1 MNRPTIDGL
10 RADIVP
16 HHQWAISKWYY
27 ANPLWYYHRRRTDEE
42 IVTDR
47 KFYQLVDPELRQI
60 CHLLNEAGLHTTP
73 SCQGHFYEK
82 QRFEHVWETLTREQ
96 SLIRADGLIV
106 KDSETDHE
114 FLFRRPNYSFP
125 WKHFDDFYKQA
136 AAHQGIGY
144 LGVLVPPDK

>member
-1 MNRPTIDGL
+1 MERPAINVL
-10 RADIVP
+10 RAGIVE
-16 HHQWAISKWYY
+16 HRQWPLSKWYY
-27 ANPLWYYHRRRTDEE
+27 ANSLWYYHRRRNDDE
-42 IVTDR
+42 IVTNW

-60 CHLLNEAGLHTTP
+60 CHLLNEAGLQTTP

-114 FLFRRPNYSFP
+114 VLFRCPNYSFQ
-125 WKHFDDFYKQA
+125 WKQFD
-136 AAHQGIGY
+136 
-144 LGVLVPPDK
+144 